1 MTAGSPGEFEI
12 IAKYFSRPPYRG
24 DVVLGIGDD
33 AALLT
38 VPAGRQLV
46 AAIDTL
52 VEGVHF
58 PAGTAPRDIGYR
70 SLAVNLSDIA
80 AMGADPG
87 WALLSLSLPHA
98 DAHWLEEFAAGF
110 HELAERSGVAL
121 VGGDTVRGPLVIS
134 VQILGHVAEGA
145 LTRSGARPGDAIYV
159 SGVPGEAAAGLAV
172 IQRDLDDSVA
182 AAFLRQRFLRPEARV
197 VLGQAMRT
205 VASAAMDVSD
215 GLLADLGKLCA
226 ASGSSARIDL
236 ERLPQS
242 EAMQSLFTT
251 LECERFTLAGGDD
264 YELLLTVP
272 PAREAEFR
280 NRLQGLVSCT
290 RIGEIVGTSVGAERV
305 ECCRDGWPVTV
316 DAVGYDHF
324 APGSPA

>member
-1 MTAGSPGEFEI
+1 MNAGGPGEFEI
-12 IAKYFSRPPYRG
+12 IAKYFSRPGARG

-33 AALLT
+33 AALLS

-58 PAGTAPRDIGYR
+58 PAGTAARDIGYR

-80 AMGADPG
+80 AMGADPA
-87 WALLSLSLPHA
+87 WALLSLSLPFS
-98 DAHWLEEFAAGF
+98 DAHWLEEFSAGF
-110 HELAERSGVAL
+110 HELAARSGVAL

-134 VQILGHVAEGA
+134 VQILGHVADGA
-145 LTRSGARPGDAIYV
+145 LTRSGARAGDAIYV
-159 SGVPGEAAAGLAV
+159 SGIPGEAAAGLAV
-172 IQRDLDDSVA
+172 IQRRLEESEA

-197 VLGQAMRT
+197 ALGQSMRT

-215 GLLADLGKLCA
+215 GLLADLGKLCT
-226 ASGSSARIDL
+226 ASGCSARVDL
-236 ERLPQS
+236 EHIPQS
-242 EAMQSLFTT
+242 QAMRSLF
-251 LECERFTLAGGDD
+251 EASACEQFALAGGDD

-272 PAREAEFR
+272 PQLEAEFR
-280 NRLQGLVSCT
+280 NRLVGLVPCT
-290 RIGEIVGTSVGAERV
+290 RIGEMVADPAGVAGVQCYRA
-305 ECCRDGWPVTV
+305 GQPVSV
-316 DAVGYDHF
+316 DAGGFDHF